1 MCTLWILS
9 NRVKLNSSQN
19 INRSILATKNHILEQ
34 LKILEALYNRGEVSE
49 VLELSLPKIIAHK
62 IAIAKQQAA
71 ELETDLQQFE
81 TLYQIPS
88 PEFYQKILAGELGDD
103 IDFVEWSSFYQMSC
117 SVRERLQILL
127 SNSQA

>member
-1 MCTLWILS
+1 M
-9 NRVKLNSSQN
+9 
-19 INRSILATKNHILEQ
+19 ATPNHILEQ

-49 VLELSLPKIIAHK
+49 VLELSLSKIIAHE
-62 IAIAKQQAA
+62 IAITKQQAA

-81 TLYQIPS
+81 TQYQMPS
-88 PEFYQKILAGELGDD
+88 PEFYQKFRAGELGDD

-127 SNSQA
+127 FNSQA

>member
-1 MCTLWILS
+1 MAT
-9 NRVKLNSSQN
+9 QN
-19 INRSILATKNHILEQ
+19 QIIEQ

-49 VLELSLPKIIAHK
+49 VLELSLSKIIAHE

-81 TLYQIPS
+81 TQYQMAS
-88 PEFYQKILAGELGDD
+88 PEFYQKFRAGELGDH

-117 SVRERLQILL
+117 SVGERLQILL

>member
-1 MCTLWILS
+1 MCALWILS
-9 NRVKLNSSQN
+9 NPVKLNSSQN
-19 INRSILATKNHILEQ
+19 IHRAIRATKNHILEQ

-49 VLELSLPKIIAHK
+49 VLELSLPKIIAHE

-81 TLYQIPS
+81 TKYQMPS

-103 IDFVEWSSFYQMSC
+103 RFCRVKFF
-117 SVRERLQILL
+117 L
-127 SNSQA
+127 SNVMFCWRRLANSAF

>member
-1 MCTLWILS
+1 M
-9 NRVKLNSSQN
+9 
-19 INRSILATKNHILEQ
+19 ATKNQILEQ

-49 VLELSLPKIIAHK
+49 VLELSLSKIIAHE
-62 IAIAKQQAA
+62 IAIAQQQAA

-81 TLYQIPS
+81 TQYKMPS
-88 PEFYQKILAGELGDD
+88 LEFYQKFRAGELGDD